1 MLCLERCPQCSGT
14 FDDETAIRISN
25 SEDNDQHGNGDMSG
39 SLPPFMP
46 CPNVKDCQASVHS
59 KINAVFSSWTDG
71 LP

>member
-14 FDDETAIRISN
+14 FDDERAIRN
-25 SEDNDQHGNGDMSG
+25 TDGNDEDGNGDISV

-46 CPNVKDCQASVHS
+46 RPNVKDCQASVHS